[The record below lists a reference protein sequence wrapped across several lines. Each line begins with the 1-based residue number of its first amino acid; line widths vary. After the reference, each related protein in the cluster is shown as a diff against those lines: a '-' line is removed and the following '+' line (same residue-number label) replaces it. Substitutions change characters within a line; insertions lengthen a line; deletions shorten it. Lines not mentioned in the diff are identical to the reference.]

1 MTHNMRKLLTGLALI
16 ASFVPAMAEDALKI
30 VPADSVVWK
39 PHPLF
44 PGAQTALLAGDPGKP
59 ETIVQR
65 NKFPPNFKVAPHM
78 HSVVEVG
85 TIISGSLGHGEG
97 DAFDPSKGTTL
108 KAGSV
113 FALPA
118 GRPHYMWT
126 ASEEVVFQINFTGP
140 ATITFHNPADDTRR
154 K

>member
-1 MTHNMRKLLTGLALI
+1 MRKLLTCLALV
-16 ASFVPAMAEDALKI
+16 AWAVPATAQDALKI
-30 VPADSVVWK
+30 VPADGVTWR

-44 PGAQTALLAGDPGKP
+44 PGAQTAVLAGDPSKP

-78 HSVVEVG
+78 HSYVEVG

-97 DAFDPSKGTTL
+97 EKFDAGKGAML

-126 ASEEVVFQINFTGP
+126 ANEEVVFQINFTGP
-140 ATITFHNPADDTRR
+140 ATITFHNPADDPRR

>member
-1 MTHNMRKLLTGLALI
+1 MNKLLSCVALI
-16 ASFVPAMAEDALKI
+16 VATISATTSMAQDTAEVVPPE
-30 VPADSVVWK
+30 SVVWR

-44 PGAQTALLAGDPGKP
+44 PGAQMALLAGDPTKP

-78 HSVVEVG
+78 HSFVEVG

-97 DAFDPSKGTTL
+97 DKFDASKGGML

-113 FALPA
+113 FVVPA
-118 GRPHYMWT
+118 NRPHYMWT
-126 ASEEVVFQINFTGP
+126 GGEEVVFQINFNGP
-140 ATITFHNPADDTRR
+140 ANITFHNPADDPR
-154 K
+154 KK

>member
-1 MTHNMRKLLTGLALI
+1 MTKLLTCLALI
-16 ASFVPAMAEDALKI
+16 ALIVPATAQDASKI
-30 VPADSVVWK
+30 VPADSVKWS

-44 PGAQTALLAGDPGKP
+44 PGAQTAILAGDPTKP

-78 HSVVEVG
+78 HSFVEVG

-97 DAFDPSKGTTL
+97 DTFDASKGTML

-118 GRPHYMWT
+118 GRPHYLWT
-126 ASEEVVFQINFTGP
+126 ANEEVVFQINFTGP
-140 ATITFHNPADDTRR
+140 ATITFRNPADDPRR